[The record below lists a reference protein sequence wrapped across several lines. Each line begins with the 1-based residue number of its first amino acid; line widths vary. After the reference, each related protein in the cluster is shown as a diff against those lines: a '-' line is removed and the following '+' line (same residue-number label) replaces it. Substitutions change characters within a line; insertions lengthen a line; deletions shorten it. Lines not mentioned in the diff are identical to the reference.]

1 MVRHWVVLCFLV
13 CCAQS
18 LCAQGSFEEYKRI
31 NSSKFETYKKEQ
43 KNKFEE
49 YRKQLNA
56 EYAEYMRQA
65 WPEYK
70 VKPAKPVPPRKEPPK
85 PVVKTPEEEPV
96 PVVDSIPF
104 VEPAIEPAEEPVLEP
119 AEEPVV
125 EPTEEPVI
133 DSIPFVEPVME
144 PVAEPEMEPAE
155 PEEEVMDEPEEIV
168 LPFDEVVPLAEPA
181 QPIVPAIPLPEVTPV
196 VTSVPGHTFSYYGT
210 SCKIAGM
217 NSTHRFVLTGVK
229 EEHVADAWVTLAADK
244 YLSVL
249 AQCAEYREKLNLCDW
264 GYVRFL
270 QEMTE
275 SFFPASQ
282 RNEAVLLQ
290 VYLLVQSGY
299 KVRMARTGDRLVL
312 LLPIEH
318 EVYNYSY
325 LTVDGIPYYVI
336 DKLEAGQSFY
346 LYDRAFAK
354 ETSVS
359 LYMTSPPSLP
369 AAEACM
375 VERTLTSTRNIST
388 TVEVDRNL
396 IDFYNDYPVNS
407 QWGYYSSASLS
418 EEAKASLYPILE
430 LYTLE
435 ESKAE
440 AANLL
445 LNFVQTAFDYKTDD
459 EQFGY
464 ERPLFGEETLYYPY
478 CDCEDRSILYS
489 ILVRDLLGLDV
500 VLLNYPGHLATA
512 VKFKEDIIG
521 DYILLNDGK
530 YIVCDPTYIGAGIGE
545 AMPDCRDEKAVIVR
559 I

>member
-1 MVRHWVVLCFLV
+1 MIKHWVVFCILICYT
-13 CCAQS
+13 QS
-18 LCAQGSFEEYKRI
+18 LCAQGSFEEYKRR
-31 NSSKFETYKKEQ
+31 NSSKFRTYKKEQ
-43 KNKFEE
+43 KDKFEE

-85 PVVKTPEEEPV
+85 PVVKTPEEPATLPVILPV
-96 PVVDSIPF
+96 PQ
-104 VEPAIEPAEEPVLEP
+104 
-119 AEEPVV
+119 EEPVV
-125 EPTEEPVI
+125 EPAIVPAEEPTEEPAVPI
-133 DSIPFVEPVME
+133 VEPETE
-144 PVAEPEMEPAE
+144 PVAEPEEEDTEE
-155 PEEEVMDEPEEIV
+155 PEEVV

-181 QPIVPAIPLPEVTPV
+181 QPVVPAIPLPEVTPV

-217 NSTHRFVLTGVK
+217 NSTHRFVLAGVK

-270 QEMTE
+270 QEMTT
-275 SFFPASQ
+275 SFFTASHS
-282 RNEAVLLQ
+282 NEAVLMQ
-290 VYLLVQSGY
+290 IYLLVQSGY
-299 KVRMARTGDRLVL
+299 RVRMARSDNSLVL

-318 EVYNYSY
+318 DVYDYSY

-336 DKLEAGQSFY
+336 DDGARSGRSFY
-346 LYDRAFAK
+346 VYDRAFPQEMAL
-354 ETSVS
+354 S
-359 LYMTSPPSLP
+359 LYMPSPPSLQ
-369 AAEACM
+369 AVGTKT
-375 VERTLTSTRNIST
+375 VERTLTSKKQVSV
-388 TVEVDRNL
+388 TVETDRNL
-396 IDFYNDYPVNS
+396 IDFYNDYPVSS
-407 QWGYYSSASLS
+407 QWGFYSSASLS
-418 EEAKASLYPILE
+418 QEIKSELYP
-430 LYTLE
+430 TLRHYIDGM
-435 ESKAE
+435 SSAE

-445 LNFVQTAFDYKTDD
+445 LNFVQTAFEYKTDD

-464 ERPLFGEETLYYPY
+464 ERPLFGDETFFYPY

>member
-1 MVRHWVVLCFLV
+1 MKKPLVVLCALV
-13 CCAQS
+13 CSTLSLSAQIDKS
-18 LCAQGSFEEYKRI
+18 SFKKEMEARKNEYKTLRT
-31 NSSKFETYKKEQ
+31 EQRKEY
-43 KNKFEE
+43 EE

-85 PVVKTPEEEPV
+85 PVVKTPEEPATLPVILPV
-96 PVVDSIPF
+96 PQ
-104 VEPAIEPAEEPVLEP
+104 
-119 AEEPVV
+119 EEPVV
-125 EPTEEPVI
+125 EPAIVPAEEPTEEPA
-133 DSIPFVEPVME
+133 EPIG
-144 PVAEPEMEPAE
+144 EPEMEPIAE
-155 PEEEVMDEPEEIV
+155 PEEEDTDEPEEVV

-181 QPIVPAIPLPEVTPV
+181 QPVVPAIPLPEVTPV

-217 NSTHRFVLTGVK
+217 NSTHRFVLAGVK

-275 SFFPASQ
+275 SSFPASQ

-346 LYDRAFAK
+346 LYDRTFAK

-445 LNFVQTAFDYKTDD
+445 LNFVQTAFEYKTDD

-464 ERPLFGEETLYYPY
+464 ERPLFGDETFFYPY

-512 VKFKEDIIG
+512 VKFKEDVIG

-545 AMPDCRDEKAVIVR
+545 AMPDCRNEKAVIVR

>member
-1 MVRHWVVLCFLV
+1 MKRSLAVLCTLL
-13 CCAQS
+13 CCTLLSAQIDKAAYEKEMEARRREYKT
-18 LCAQGSFEEYKRI
+18 LRNEQREEY
-31 NSSKFETYKKEQ
+31 EA
-43 KNKFEE
+43 
-49 YRKQLNA
+49 YRRQLNA
-56 EYAEYMRQA
+56 EYAKHMRQA
-65 WPEYK
+65 WTEYK
-70 VKPAKPVPPRKEPPK
+70 PCPPKPVPLRPEPPK
-85 PVVKTPEEEPV
+85 PVVKEPEVDTNPIVKPIPMVVPKVEPKEDPEV
-96 PVVDSIPF
+96 EPIVEPEDSIA
-104 VEPAIEPAEEPVLEP
+104 EEPAEIPVTEPE
-119 AEEPVV
+119 V
-125 EPTEEPVI
+125 EPTEPMEEPEPEVEPVI
-133 DSIPFVEPVME
+133 
-144 PVAEPEMEPAE
+144 
-155 PEEEVMDEPEEIV
+155 
-168 LPFDEVVPLAEPA
+168 LPFDEVVPPTEPA
-181 QPIVPAIPLPEVTPV
+181 PPVEPVVPLPEVEPV
-196 VTSVPGHTFSYYGT
+196 VPSAPGHEFDYYGT
-210 SCKIAGM
+210 ACKVPLEA
-217 NSTHRFVLTGVK
+217 SHRYALSGVG
-229 EEHVADAWVTLAADK
+229 ESAVADVWQVLSDEK
-244 YLSVL
+244 YLPVL
-249 AQCAEYREKLNLCDW
+249 AQCADYRTKLNLCDW

-275 SFFPASQ
+275 SFFPSSQ
-282 RNEAVLLQ
+282 HNEAVLMQ
-290 VYLLVQSGY
+290 AYLLVQSGY

-336 DKLEAGQSFY
+336 DRQKAGQSFY

-418 EEAKASLYPILE
+418 EKAKASLYPILE

-500 VLLNYPGHLATA
+500 VLLHYPGHLATA
-512 VKFKEDIIG
+512 VKFNEEVYG
-521 DYILLNDGK
+521 DCIVLDGEK
-530 YIVCDPTYIGAGIGE
+530 YVVCDPTYIGANIGE
-545 AMPDCRDEKAVIVR
+545 AMPNYKNISATVQR
-559 I
+559 IGR

>member
-1 MVRHWVVLCFLV
+1 MKKPLVVLCALV
-13 CCAQS
+13 CSTLSLSAQIDKS
-18 LCAQGSFEEYKRI
+18 SFKKEMEARKNEYKTLRT
-31 NSSKFETYKKEQ
+31 EQRKEY
-43 KNKFEE
+43 EE

-85 PVVKTPEEEPV
+85 PVVKTPEEPATLPVILPV
-96 PVVDSIPF
+96 PQ
-104 VEPAIEPAEEPVLEP
+104 
-119 AEEPVV
+119 EEPVV
-125 EPTEEPVI
+125 EPAIVPAEEPTEEPAEPI
-133 DSIPFVEPVME
+133 VEPETE
-144 PVAEPEMEPAE
+144 PVAEPE
-155 PEEEVMDEPEEIV
+155 EEDTDEPEEVV

-181 QPIVPAIPLPEVTPV
+181 QPVVPAIPLPEVTPV
-196 VTSVPGHTFSYYGT
+196 ATSVPGHTFSYYGT

-217 NSTHRFVLTGVK
+217 NSTHRFVLAGVK
-229 EEHVADAWVTLAADK
+229 EEHVADAWVTLAAEK

-270 QEMTE
+270 QEMTT
-275 SFFPASQ
+275 SFFTASHS
-282 RNEAVLLQ
+282 NEAVLMQ
-290 VYLLVQSGY
+290 IYLLVQSGY
-299 KVRMARTGDRLVL
+299 RVRMARCDNSLVL

-318 EVYNYSY
+318 DVYDYSY

-336 DKLEAGQSFY
+336 DDGARSGRSFY
-346 LYDRAFAK
+346 VYDRAFPQEMAL
-354 ETSVS
+354 S
-359 LYMTSPPSLP
+359 LYMPSPPSLQ
-369 AAEACM
+369 AVGTKT
-375 VERTLTSTRNIST
+375 VERTLTSKKQVSV
-388 TVEVDRNL
+388 TVETDRNL
-396 IDFYNDYPVNS
+396 IDFYNDYPVSS
-407 QWGYYSSASLS
+407 QWGFYSSASLS
-418 EEAKASLYPILE
+418 QEIKSELYP
-430 LYTLE
+430 TLRHYIDGMG
-435 ESKAE
+435 SAE

-445 LNFVQTAFDYKTDD
+445 LNFVQTAFEYKTDD

-464 ERPLFGEETLYYPY
+464 ERPLFGDETFFYPY

-489 ILVRDLLGLDV
+489 ILVRDLLDLDV

-512 VKFKEDIIG
+512 VKFKEDVIG

-530 YIVCDPTYIGAGIGE
+530 YIVCDPTYIGASIGE

>member
-1 MVRHWVVLCFLV
+1 MRSKLLFIMALLTLGIH
-13 CCAQS
+13 AQS
-18 LCAQGSFEEYKRI
+18 F
-31 NSSKFETYKKEQ
+31 KEQ
-43 KNKFEE
+43 KNMLSAQFKEYKAAQKDKFEE

-65 WPEYK
+65 WTEYK
-70 VKPAKPVPPRKEPPK
+70 PCPPKPVPPRKEPPK
-85 PVVKTPEEEPV
+85 PVVKTPEEPATLPVILPV
-96 PVVDSIPF
+96 PQ
-104 VEPAIEPAEEPVLEP
+104 
-119 AEEPVV
+119 EEPVV
-125 EPTEEPVI
+125 EPAIVPAEEPTEEPAEPI
-133 DSIPFVEPVME
+133 VEPETE
-144 PVAEPEMEPAE
+144 PVAEPE
-155 PEEEVMDEPEEIV
+155 EEDTDEPEEVV

-181 QPIVPAIPLPEVTPV
+181 QPVVPGIPLPEVTPV

-217 NSTHRFVLTGVK
+217 NSTHRFVLAGVK

-270 QEMTE
+270 QEMTT
-275 SFFPASQ
+275 SFFTASHS
-282 RNEAVLLQ
+282 NEAVLMQ
-290 VYLLVQSGY
+290 IYLLVQSGY
-299 KVRMARTGDRLVL
+299 RVRMARSDNGLVL

-318 EVYNYSY
+318 DVYDYSY
-325 LTVDGIPYYVI
+325 LTVDGIPYYII
-336 DKLEAGQSFY
+336 DDGARSGRSFY
-346 LYDRAFAK
+346 VYDRAFPQEMAL
-354 ETSVS
+354 S
-359 LYMTSPPSLP
+359 LYMPSPPSLQ
-369 AAEACM
+369 AVGTKT
-375 VERTLTSTRNIST
+375 VERTLTSKKQVSV
-388 TVEVDRNL
+388 TVETDRNL
-396 IDFYNDYPVNS
+396 IDFYNDYPVSS
-407 QWGYYSSASLS
+407 QWGFYSSASLS
-418 EEAKASLYPILE
+418 QEIKSELYP
-430 LYTLE
+430 TLRHYIDGMG
-435 ESKAE
+435 SAE

-445 LNFVQTAFDYKTDD
+445 LNFVQTAFEYKTDD

-464 ERPLFGEETLYYPY
+464 ERPLFGDETFFYPY

-512 VKFKEDIIG
+512 VKFKEDVIG

>member
-1 MVRHWVVLCFLV
+1 MKKPLVVLCALV
-13 CCAQS
+13 CSTLSLSAQIDKS
-18 LCAQGSFEEYKRI
+18 SFKKEMEARKNEYKTLRT
-31 NSSKFETYKKEQ
+31 EQRKEY
-43 KNKFEE
+43 EE

-85 PVVKTPEEEPV
+85 PVVKTPEEPATLPVILPV
-96 PVVDSIPF
+96 PQ
-104 VEPAIEPAEEPVLEP
+104 
-119 AEEPVV
+119 EEPVV
-125 EPTEEPVI
+125 EPAIVPAEEPTEEPAVPI
-133 DSIPFVEPVME
+133 VEPETE
-144 PVAEPEMEPAE
+144 PVAEPE
-155 PEEEVMDEPEEIV
+155 EEDTDEPEEVV

-181 QPIVPAIPLPEVTPV
+181 QPVVPAIPLPEVTPV

-217 NSTHRFVLTGVK
+217 NSTHRFVLAGVK

-445 LNFVQTAFDYKTDD
+445 LNFVQTAFEYKTDD

-464 ERPLFGEETLYYPY
+464 ERPLFGDETFFYPY

-512 VKFKEDIIG
+512 VKFKEDVIG

>member
-1 MVRHWVVLCFLV
+1 MKKPLVVLCALV
-13 CCAQS
+13 CSTLSLSAQIDKS
-18 LCAQGSFEEYKRI
+18 SFKKEMEARKNEYKTLRT
-31 NSSKFETYKKEQ
+31 EQRKEY
-43 KNKFEE
+43 EE

-85 PVVKTPEEEPV
+85 PVVKTPEEPATPPVILPV
-96 PVVDSIPF
+96 PQ
-104 VEPAIEPAEEPVLEP
+104 
-119 AEEPVV
+119 EEPVV
-125 EPTEEPVI
+125 EPAIVPAEEPTEEPAE
-133 DSIPFVEPVME
+133 PTVEPETE
-144 PVAEPEMEPAE
+144 PVAEPE
-155 PEEEVMDEPEEIV
+155 EEDTDEPEEVV

-181 QPIVPAIPLPEVTPV
+181 QPVVPAIPLPEVTPV

-217 NSTHRFVLTGVK
+217 NSTHRFVLAGVK

-445 LNFVQTAFDYKTDD
+445 LNFVQTAFEYKTDD

-464 ERPLFGEETLYYPY
+464 ERPLFGDETFFYPY

-512 VKFKEDIIG
+512 VKFEEDVSG

>member
-1 MVRHWVVLCFLV
+1 MIKHWVVFCILICSTQF
-13 CCAQS
+13 
-18 LCAQGSFEEYKRI
+18 LCAQGSFEEYKRR
-31 NSSKFETYKKEQ
+31 NSLKFRTYKKEQ
-43 KNKFEE
+43 KDKFEE

-85 PVVKTPEEEPV
+85 PVVKTPEEPATLPV
-96 PVVDSIPF
+96 ILSVPQEGPV
-104 VEPAIEPAEEPVLEP
+104 VEPAIVPAE
-119 AEEPVV
+119 
-125 EPTEEPVI
+125 EPTEEPAE
-133 DSIPFVEPVME
+133 PTVEPETE
-144 PVAEPEMEPAE
+144 PVAEPE
-155 PEEEVMDEPEEIV
+155 EEDTDEPEEVV

-181 QPIVPAIPLPEVTPV
+181 QPVVPAIPLPEVTPV

-500 VLLNYPGHLATA
+500 VLLHYPGHLATA
-512 VKFKEDIIG
+512 VKFNEEVYG
-521 DYILLNDGK
+521 DCIVLDGEK
-530 YIVCDPTYIGAGIGE
+530 YVVCDPTYIGANIGE
-545 AMPDCRDEKAVIVR
+545 AMPNYKNISATVQR
-559 I
+559 IGR

>member
-1 MVRHWVVLCFLV
+1 MKKPLVVLCALV
-13 CCAQS
+13 CSTLSLSAQIDKS
-18 LCAQGSFEEYKRI
+18 SFKKEMEARKNEYKTLRT
-31 NSSKFETYKKEQ
+31 EQRKEY
-43 KNKFEE
+43 EE

-85 PVVKTPEEEPV
+85 PVVKTPEEPATPPVILPV
-96 PVVDSIPF
+96 PQ
-104 VEPAIEPAEEPVLEP
+104 
-119 AEEPVV
+119 EEPVV
-125 EPTEEPVI
+125 EPAIVPAEEPTEEPAEPI
-133 DSIPFVEPVME
+133 VEPETE
-144 PVAEPEMEPAE
+144 PVAEPE
-155 PEEEVMDEPEEIV
+155 EEDTDEPEEVV

-181 QPIVPAIPLPEVTPV
+181 QPVVPGIPLPEVEPV

-217 NSTHRFVLTGVK
+217 NSTHRFVLAGVK

-244 YLSVL
+244 YLPVL

-270 QEMTE
+270 QEMTT
-275 SFFPASQ
+275 SFFTASYS
-282 RNEAVLLQ
+282 NEAVLMQ
-290 VYLLVQSGY
+290 IYLLVQSGY
-299 KVRMARTGDRLVL
+299 RVRMARSDNSLVL

-318 EVYNYSY
+318 DVYDYSY
-325 LTVDGIPYYVI
+325 LTVDGIPYYII
-336 DKLEAGQSFY
+336 DDGARSGRSFY
-346 LYDRAFAK
+346 VYDRAFPQEMAL
-354 ETSVS
+354 S
-359 LYMTSPPSLP
+359 LYMPSPPSLQ
-369 AAEACM
+369 AVGTKTE
-375 VERTLTSTRNIST
+375 ERTLTSKKQVSV
-388 TVEVDRNL
+388 TVETDRNL
-396 IDFYNDYPVNS
+396 IDFYNDYPVSS
-407 QWGYYSSASLS
+407 QWGFYSSASLS
-418 EEAKASLYPILE
+418 QEIKSELYP
-430 LYTLE
+430 TLRHYIDGM
-435 ESKAE
+435 SSAE

-445 LNFVQTAFDYKTDD
+445 LNFVQTAFEYKTDD

-464 ERPLFGEETLYYPY
+464 ERPLFGDETFFYPY

-512 VKFKEDIIG
+512 VKFEEDVIG

>member
-1 MVRHWVVLCFLV
+1 MKKPLVVLCALV
-13 CCAQS
+13 CSTLSLSAQIDKS
-18 LCAQGSFEEYKRI
+18 SFKKEMEARKNEYKTLRT
-31 NSSKFETYKKEQ
+31 EQRKEY
-43 KNKFEE
+43 EE

-85 PVVKTPEEEPV
+85 PVVKTPEEPATLPVILPV
-96 PVVDSIPF
+96 PQ
-104 VEPAIEPAEEPVLEP
+104 
-119 AEEPVV
+119 EEPVV
-125 EPTEEPVI
+125 EPANVPAEEPTEEPA
-133 DSIPFVEPVME
+133 EPIG
-144 PVAEPEMEPAE
+144 EPEMEPIAE
-155 PEEEVMDEPEEIV
+155 PEEEDTDEPEEVV

-181 QPIVPAIPLPEVTPV
+181 QPVVPAIPLPEVTPV

-217 NSTHRFVLTGVK
+217 NSTHRFVLAGVK

-445 LNFVQTAFDYKTDD
+445 LNFVQTAFEYKTDD

-464 ERPLFGEETLYYPY
+464 ERPLFGDETFFYPY

-512 VKFKEDIIG
+512 VKFKEDVIG

-545 AMPDCRDEKAVIVR
+545 AMPDCRNEKAVIVR

>member
-1 MVRHWVVLCFLV
+1 MIKHWVVFCILICSTQF
-13 CCAQS
+13 
-18 LCAQGSFEEYKRI
+18 LCAQGSFEEYKRR
-31 NSSKFETYKKEQ
+31 NSLKFRTYKKEQ
-43 KNKFEE
+43 KDKFEE

-85 PVVKTPEEEPV
+85 PVVKTPEEPATPPVILPV
-96 PVVDSIPF
+96 PQ
-104 VEPAIEPAEEPVLEP
+104 
-119 AEEPVV
+119 EEPVV
-125 EPTEEPVI
+125 EPAIVPAEEPTEEPAEPI
-133 DSIPFVEPVME
+133 VEPETE
-144 PVAEPEMEPAE
+144 PVAEPE
-155 PEEEVMDEPEEIV
+155 EEDTDEPEEVV

-181 QPIVPAIPLPEVTPV
+181 QPVVPAIPLPEVTPV

-217 NSTHRFVLTGVK
+217 NSTHRFVLAGVK

-270 QEMTE
+270 QEMTT
-275 SFFPASQ
+275 SFFTASHS
-282 RNEAVLLQ
+282 NEAVLMQ
-290 VYLLVQSGY
+290 IYLLVQSGY
-299 KVRMARTGDRLVL
+299 RVRMARSDNSLVL

-318 EVYNYSY
+318 DVYDYSY
-325 LTVDGIPYYVI
+325 LTVDGIPYYII
-336 DKLEAGQSFY
+336 DDGARSGRSFY
-346 LYDRAFAK
+346 VYDRAFPQEMAL
-354 ETSVS
+354 S
-359 LYMTSPPSLP
+359 LYMPSPPSLQ
-369 AAEACM
+369 AVGTKTE
-375 VERTLTSTRNIST
+375 ERTLTSKKQVSV
-388 TVEVDRNL
+388 TVETDRNL
-396 IDFYNDYPVNS
+396 IDFYNDYPVSS
-407 QWGYYSSASLS
+407 QWGFYSSASLS
-418 EEAKASLYPILE
+418 QEIKSELYP
-430 LYTLE
+430 TLRHYIDGM
-435 ESKAE
+435 SSAE

-445 LNFVQTAFDYKTDD
+445 LNFVQTAFEYKTDD

-464 ERPLFGEETLYYPY
+464 ERPLFGDETFFYPY

-512 VKFKEDIIG
+512 VKFKEDVIG

>member
-1 MVRHWVVLCFLV
+1 MKKPLVVLCALV
-13 CCAQS
+13 CSTLSLSAQIDKS
-18 LCAQGSFEEYKRI
+18 SFKKEMEARKNEYKTLRT
-31 NSSKFETYKKEQ
+31 EQRKEY
-43 KNKFEE
+43 EE

-85 PVVKTPEEEPV
+85 PVVKTPEEPATLPVILPV
-96 PVVDSIPF
+96 PQ
-104 VEPAIEPAEEPVLEP
+104 
-119 AEEPVV
+119 EEPVV
-125 EPTEEPVI
+125 EPAIVPAEEPTEEPAVPI
-133 DSIPFVEPVME
+133 VEPETE
-144 PVAEPEMEPAE
+144 PVAEPE
-155 PEEEVMDEPEEIV
+155 EEDPDEPEEVV

-181 QPIVPAIPLPEVTPV
+181 QPVVPAIPLPEVTPV

-217 NSTHRFVLTGVK
+217 NSTHRFVLAGVK

-445 LNFVQTAFDYKTDD
+445 LNFVQTAFEYKTDD

-464 ERPLFGEETLYYPY
+464 ERPLFGDETFFYPY

-512 VKFKEDIIG
+512 VKFKEDVIG

>member
-1 MVRHWVVLCFLV
+1 MIKHWVVFCILICSTQF
-13 CCAQS
+13 
-18 LCAQGSFEEYKRI
+18 LCAQGSFEEYKRR
-31 NSSKFETYKKEQ
+31 NSLKFRTYKKEQ
-43 KNKFEE
+43 KDKFEE

-85 PVVKTPEEEPV
+85 PVVKTPEEPATPPVILPV
-96 PVVDSIPF
+96 PQ
-104 VEPAIEPAEEPVLEP
+104 
-119 AEEPVV
+119 EEPVV
-125 EPTEEPVI
+125 EPAIVPAEEPTEEPAVPI
-133 DSIPFVEPVME
+133 VEPETE
-144 PVAEPEMEPAE
+144 PVAEPE
-155 PEEEVMDEPEEIV
+155 EEDTDEPEEVV

-181 QPIVPAIPLPEVTPV
+181 QPVVPAIPLPEVTPV

-217 NSTHRFVLTGVK
+217 NSTHRFVLAGVK

-512 VKFKEDIIG
+512 VKFKEDVIG

-545 AMPDCRDEKAVIVR
+545 AMPDCRNEKAVIVR

>member
-1 MVRHWVVLCFLV
+1 MKKPLVVLCVLV
-13 CCAQS
+13 CSTLSLSAQIDKS
-18 LCAQGSFEEYKRI
+18 SFKKEMEARKNEYKTLRT
-31 NSSKFETYKKEQ
+31 EQRKEY
-43 KNKFEE
+43 EE

-65 WPEYK
+65 WTEYK
-70 VKPAKPVPPRKEPPK
+70 PSPPKPVPPRKEPPK
-85 PVVKTPEEEPV
+85 PVVMTPEEPATSPVIQPV
-96 PVVDSIPF
+96 PQ
-104 VEPAIEPAEEPVLEP
+104 
-119 AEEPVV
+119 EEPVV
-125 EPTEEPVI
+125 EPTIEPAEEPTEE
-133 DSIPFVEPVME
+133 PAELTVEPETE
-144 PVAEPEMEPAE
+144 PVAEPE
-155 PEEEVMDEPEEIV
+155 EEDTDEPEEVV

-181 QPIVPAIPLPEVTPV
+181 QPVVPAIPLPEVTPV

-217 NSTHRFVLTGVK
+217 NSTHRFVLAGMK

-270 QEMTE
+270 QEMTT
-275 SFFPASQ
+275 SFFTASQ

-445 LNFVQTAFDYKTDD
+445 LNFVQTAFEYKTDD

-464 ERPLFGEETLYYPY
+464 ERPLFGDETFFYPY

-512 VKFKEDIIG
+512 VKFKEDVIG

>member
-1 MVRHWVVLCFLV
+1 MKKPLVVLCALV
-13 CCAQS
+13 CSTLSLSAQIDKS
-18 LCAQGSFEEYKRI
+18 SFKKEMEARKNEYKTLRT
-31 NSSKFETYKKEQ
+31 EQRKEY
-43 KNKFEE
+43 EE

-85 PVVKTPEEEPV
+85 PVVKTPEEPATLPVILPFPQEEPV
-96 PVVDSIPF
+96 
-104 VEPAIEPAEEPVLEP
+104 VEPAIEPAEEP
-119 AEEPVV
+119 
-125 EPTEEPVI
+125 TEEPAVPI
-133 DSIPFVEPVME
+133 VEPETE
-144 PVAEPEMEPAE
+144 PVAEPE
-155 PEEEVMDEPEEIV
+155 EEDTDEPEEMV
-168 LPFDEVVPLAEPA
+168 LPFDEVVPLAEPT
-181 QPIVPAIPLPEVTPV
+181 QPVVPAIPLPEVTPV

-217 NSTHRFVLTGVK
+217 NSTHRFVLAGVK

-445 LNFVQTAFDYKTDD
+445 LNFVQTAFEYKTDD

-464 ERPLFGEETLYYPY
+464 ERPLFGDETFFYPY

-512 VKFKEDIIG
+512 VKFEEDVSG

-530 YIVCDPTYIGAGIGE
+530 YIVCDPTYIGASIGE

>member
-1 MVRHWVVLCFLV
+1 MIKHWVVFCILICSTQF
-13 CCAQS
+13 
-18 LCAQGSFEEYKRI
+18 LCAQGSFEEYKRR
-31 NSSKFETYKKEQ
+31 NSLKFRTYKKEQ
-43 KNKFEE
+43 KDKFEE

-85 PVVKTPEEEPV
+85 PVVKTPEEPATPPVILPV
-96 PVVDSIPF
+96 PQ
-104 VEPAIEPAEEPVLEP
+104 
-119 AEEPVV
+119 EEPVV
-125 EPTEEPVI
+125 EPAIVPAEEPTEEPAE
-133 DSIPFVEPVME
+133 PTVEPETE
-144 PVAEPEMEPAE
+144 PVAEPE
-155 PEEEVMDEPEEIV
+155 EEDTDEPEEVV

-181 QPIVPAIPLPEVTPV
+181 QPVVPAIPLPEVTPV

-217 NSTHRFVLTGVK
+217 NSTHRFVLAGVK

-445 LNFVQTAFDYKTDD
+445 LNFVQTAFEYKTDD

-464 ERPLFGEETLYYPY
+464 ERPLFGDETFFYPY

-512 VKFKEDIIG
+512 VKFKEDVIG

-545 AMPDCRDEKAVIVR
+545 AMPDCRNEKAVIVR
-559 I
+559 L

>member
-1 MVRHWVVLCFLV
+1 MKKPLVVLCALV
-13 CCAQS
+13 CSTLSLSAQIDKS
-18 LCAQGSFEEYKRI
+18 SFKKEMEARKNEYKTLRT
-31 NSSKFETYKKEQ
+31 EQRKEY
-43 KNKFEE
+43 EE

-85 PVVKTPEEEPV
+85 PVVKTPEEPATPPVILPV
-96 PVVDSIPF
+96 PQ
-104 VEPAIEPAEEPVLEP
+104 
-119 AEEPVV
+119 EEPVV
-125 EPTEEPVI
+125 EPAIVPAEEPTEEPAE
-133 DSIPFVEPVME
+133 PTVEPETE
-144 PVAEPEMEPAE
+144 PVAEPE
-155 PEEEVMDEPEEIV
+155 EEDTDEPEEVV

-181 QPIVPAIPLPEVTPV
+181 QPVVPAIPLPEVTPV

-217 NSTHRFVLTGVK
+217 NSTHRFVLAGVK

-445 LNFVQTAFDYKTDD
+445 LNFVQTAFEYKTDD

-464 ERPLFGEETLYYPY
+464 ERPLFGDETFFYPY

-512 VKFKEDIIG
+512 VKFKEDVIG

>member
-1 MVRHWVVLCFLV
+1 MKKPLVVLCALV
-13 CCAQS
+13 CSTLSLSAQIDKS
-18 LCAQGSFEEYKRI
+18 SFKKEMEARKNEYKTLRT
-31 NSSKFETYKKEQ
+31 EQRKEY
-43 KNKFEE
+43 EE

-85 PVVKTPEEEPV
+85 PVVKTPEEPATPPVILPV
-96 PVVDSIPF
+96 PQ
-104 VEPAIEPAEEPVLEP
+104 
-119 AEEPVV
+119 EEPVV
-125 EPTEEPVI
+125 EPTIEPAEEPTEEPAVPI
-133 DSIPFVEPVME
+133 VEPETE
-144 PVAEPEMEPAE
+144 PVAEPE
-155 PEEEVMDEPEEIV
+155 EEDTDEPEEVV

-181 QPIVPAIPLPEVTPV
+181 QPVVPAIPLPEVTPV

-217 NSTHRFVLTGVK
+217 NSTHRFVLAGVK

-270 QEMTE
+270 QEMTT
-275 SFFPASQ
+275 SFFTASHS
-282 RNEAVLLQ
+282 NEAVLMQ
-290 VYLLVQSGY
+290 IYLLVQSGY

-445 LNFVQTAFDYKTDD
+445 LNFVQTAFEYKTDD

-464 ERPLFGEETLYYPY
+464 ERPLFGDETFFYPY

-512 VKFKEDIIG
+512 VKFKEDVIG

>member
-1 MVRHWVVLCFLV
+1 MKKPLVVLCALV
-13 CCAQS
+13 CSTLSLSAQIDKS
-18 LCAQGSFEEYKRI
+18 SFKKEMEARKNEYKTLRT
-31 NSSKFETYKKEQ
+31 EQRKEY
-43 KNKFEE
+43 EE

-85 PVVKTPEEEPV
+85 PVVKTPEEPATLPVILPV
-96 PVVDSIPF
+96 PQ
-104 VEPAIEPAEEPVLEP
+104 
-119 AEEPVV
+119 EEPVV
-125 EPTEEPVI
+125 EPAIVPAEEPTEEPAVPI
-133 DSIPFVEPVME
+133 VEPETE
-144 PVAEPEMEPAE
+144 PVAEPE
-155 PEEEVMDEPEEIV
+155 EEDTDEPEEVV

-181 QPIVPAIPLPEVTPV
+181 QPVVPAIPLPEVTPV

-217 NSTHRFVLTGVK
+217 NSTHRFVLAGVK

-445 LNFVQTAFDYKTDD
+445 LNFVQTAFEYKTDD

-464 ERPLFGEETLYYPY
+464 ERPLFGDETFFYPY

-512 VKFKEDIIG
+512 VKFKEDVIG

-530 YIVCDPTYIGAGIGE
+530 YIVCDPTYIGASIGE

>member
-1 MVRHWVVLCFLV
+1 MIKHWVVFCILIFST
-13 CCAQS
+13 QF
-18 LCAQGSFEEYKRI
+18 LCAQGSFEEYKRR
-31 NSSKFETYKKEQ
+31 NSSKFRTYKKEQ
-43 KNKFEE
+43 KDKFEE

-85 PVVKTPEEEPV
+85 PVVKTPEEPATPPVILPV
-96 PVVDSIPF
+96 PQ
-104 VEPAIEPAEEPVLEP
+104 
-119 AEEPVV
+119 EEPVV
-125 EPTEEPVI
+125 EPTIEPAEEPTEE
-133 DSIPFVEPVME
+133 PAEPTVEPETE
-144 PVAEPEMEPAE
+144 PVAEPEEE
-155 PEEEVMDEPEEIV
+155 DTDESEEVV

-181 QPIVPAIPLPEVTPV
+181 QPVVPAIPLPEVTPV

-217 NSTHRFVLTGVK
+217 NSTHRFVLAGVK

-445 LNFVQTAFDYKTDD
+445 LNFVQTAFEYKTDD

-464 ERPLFGEETLYYPY
+464 ERPLFGDETFFYPY

-512 VKFKEDIIG
+512 VKFEEDVSG

-530 YIVCDPTYIGAGIGE
+530 YIVCDPTYIGASIGE

>member
-1 MVRHWVVLCFLV
+1 MIKHWVVFCILICSTQF
-13 CCAQS
+13 
-18 LCAQGSFEEYKRI
+18 LCAQGSFEEYKRR
-31 NSSKFETYKKEQ
+31 NSLKFRTYKKEQ
-43 KNKFEE
+43 KDKFEE

-85 PVVKTPEEEPV
+85 PVVKTPEEPATLPV
-96 PVVDSIPF
+96 ILSVPQEGPV
-104 VEPAIEPAEEPVLEP
+104 VEPAIVPAE
-119 AEEPVV
+119 
-125 EPTEEPVI
+125 EPTEEPAE
-133 DSIPFVEPVME
+133 PTVEPETE
-144 PVAEPEMEPAE
+144 PVAEPE
-155 PEEEVMDEPEEIV
+155 EEDTDEPEEVV

-181 QPIVPAIPLPEVTPV
+181 QPVVPAIPLPEVTPV

-464 ERPLFGEETLYYPY
+464 ERPLFGDETFFYPY

-512 VKFKEDIIG
+512 VKFKEDVIG

>member
-1 MVRHWVVLCFLV
+1 MKKPLVVLCALV
-13 CCAQS
+13 CSTLSLSAQIDKS
-18 LCAQGSFEEYKRI
+18 SFKKEMEARKNEYKTLRT
-31 NSSKFETYKKEQ
+31 EQRKEY
-43 KNKFEE
+43 EE

-85 PVVKTPEEEPV
+85 PVVKTPEEPATLPVILPV
-96 PVVDSIPF
+96 PQ
-104 VEPAIEPAEEPVLEP
+104 
-119 AEEPVV
+119 EEPVV
-125 EPTEEPVI
+125 EPAIVPAEEPTEEPAE
-133 DSIPFVEPVME
+133 PTVEPETE
-144 PVAEPEMEPAE
+144 PVAEPE
-155 PEEEVMDEPEEIV
+155 EEDTDEPEEVV
-168 LPFDEVVPLAEPA
+168 LPFDEVVPLAEQA
-181 QPIVPAIPLPEVTPV
+181 QPVVPAIPLPEVKPV

-217 NSTHRFVLTGVK
+217 NSTHRFVLAGVK

-270 QEMTE
+270 QEMTT
-275 SFFPASQ
+275 SFFTASHS
-282 RNEAVLLQ
+282 NEAVLMQ
-290 VYLLVQSGY
+290 IYLLVQSGY
-299 KVRMARTGDRLVL
+299 RVRMARSDNSLVL

-318 EVYNYSY
+318 DVYDYSY
-325 LTVDGIPYYVI
+325 LTVDGIPYYII
-336 DKLEAGQSFY
+336 DDGARSGRSFY
-346 LYDRAFAK
+346 VYDRAFPQEMAL
-354 ETSVS
+354 S
-359 LYMTSPPSLP
+359 LYMPSPPSLQ
-369 AAEACM
+369 AVGTKT
-375 VERTLTSTRNIST
+375 VERTLTSKKQVSV
-388 TVEVDRNL
+388 TVETDRNL
-396 IDFYNDYPVNS
+396 IDFYNDYPVSS
-407 QWGYYSSASLS
+407 QWGFYSSASLS
-418 EEAKASLYPILE
+418 QEIKSELYP
-430 LYTLE
+430 TLRHYIDGMG
-435 ESKAE
+435 SAE

-445 LNFVQTAFDYKTDD
+445 LNFVQTAFEYKTDD

-464 ERPLFGEETLYYPY
+464 ERPLFGDETFFYPY

-512 VKFKEDIIG
+512 VKFKEDVIG

-530 YIVCDPTYIGAGIGE
+530 YIVCDPTYIGASIGE

-559 I
+559 T

>member
-1 MVRHWVVLCFLV
+1 MIKHRVVFCILICYT
-13 CCAQS
+13 QS
-18 LCAQGSFEEYKRI
+18 LCAQGSFEEYKRR

-43 KNKFEE
+43 KDKFEE

-85 PVVKTPEEEPV
+85 PVVKTPEEPATPPVILPVPQEEPV
-96 PVVDSIPF
+96 
-104 VEPAIEPAEEPVLEP
+104 VEPAIEPVEEPVE
-119 AEEPVV
+119 
-125 EPTEEPVI
+125 EPTEEPAE
-133 DSIPFVEPVME
+133 PTVEPETE
-144 PVAEPEMEPAE
+144 PVAEPE
-155 PEEEVMDEPEEIV
+155 EEDTDEPEEVV
-168 LPFDEVVPLAEPA
+168 LPFDEVVPLADPA
-181 QPIVPAIPLPEVTPV
+181 QPVVPAIPLPEVTPV

-217 NSTHRFVLTGVK
+217 NSTHRFVLAGVK

-270 QEMTE
+270 QEMTT
-275 SFFPASQ
+275 SFFTASHS
-282 RNEAVLLQ
+282 NEAVLMQ
-290 VYLLVQSGY
+290 IYLLVQSGY
-299 KVRMARTGDRLVL
+299 RVRMARSDNSLVL

-318 EVYNYSY
+318 DVYDYSY
-325 LTVDGIPYYVI
+325 LTVDGIPYYII
-336 DKLEAGQSFY
+336 DDGARSGRSFY
-346 LYDRAFAK
+346 VYDRAFPQEMAL
-354 ETSVS
+354 S
-359 LYMTSPPSLP
+359 LYMPSPPSLQ
-369 AAEACM
+369 AVGTKT
-375 VERTLTSTRNIST
+375 VERTLTSKKQVSV
-388 TVEVDRNL
+388 TVETDRNL
-396 IDFYNDYPVNS
+396 IDFYNDYPVSS
-407 QWGYYSSASLS
+407 QWGFYSSASLS
-418 EEAKASLYPILE
+418 QEIKSELYP
-430 LYTLE
+430 TLRHYIDGMG
-435 ESKAE
+435 SAE

-445 LNFVQTAFDYKTDD
+445 LNFVQTAFEYKTDD

-464 ERPLFGEETLYYPY
+464 ERPLFGDETFFYPY

-512 VKFKEDIIG
+512 VKFEEDVSG

>member
-1 MVRHWVVLCFLV
+1 MLS
-13 CCAQS
+13 AQ
-18 LCAQGSFEEYKRI
+18 FKEYKAA
-31 NSSKFETYKKEQ
+31 Q
-43 KNKFEE
+43 KDKFEE

-65 WPEYK
+65 WTEYK
-70 VKPAKPVPPRKEPPK
+70 PCPPKPVPPRKEPPK
-85 PVVKTPEEEPV
+85 PVVKTPEEPATLPVILPV
-96 PVVDSIPF
+96 PQ
-104 VEPAIEPAEEPVLEP
+104 
-119 AEEPVV
+119 EEPVV
-125 EPTEEPVI
+125 EPAIVPAEEPTEEPAEPI
-133 DSIPFVEPVME
+133 VEPETE
-144 PVAEPEMEPAE
+144 PVAEPE
-155 PEEEVMDEPEEIV
+155 EEDTDEPEEVV

-181 QPIVPAIPLPEVTPV
+181 QPVVPGIPLPEVTPV

-217 NSTHRFVLTGVK
+217 NSTHRFVLAGVK

-270 QEMTE
+270 QEMTT
-275 SFFPASQ
+275 SFFTASHS
-282 RNEAVLLQ
+282 NEAVLMQ
-290 VYLLVQSGY
+290 IYLLVQSGY
-299 KVRMARTGDRLVL
+299 RVRMARSDNGLVL

-318 EVYNYSY
+318 DVYDYSY
-325 LTVDGIPYYVI
+325 LTVDGIPYYII
-336 DKLEAGQSFY
+336 DDGARSGRSFY
-346 LYDRAFAK
+346 VYDRAFPQEMAL
-354 ETSVS
+354 S
-359 LYMTSPPSLP
+359 LYMPSPPSLQ
-369 AAEACM
+369 AVGTKT
-375 VERTLTSTRNIST
+375 VERTLTSKKQVSV
-388 TVEVDRNL
+388 TVETDRNL
-396 IDFYNDYPVNS
+396 IDFYNDYPVSS
-407 QWGYYSSASLS
+407 QWGFYSSASLS
-418 EEAKASLYPILE
+418 QEIKSELYP
-430 LYTLE
+430 TLRHYIDGMG
-435 ESKAE
+435 SAE

-445 LNFVQTAFDYKTDD
+445 LNFVQTAFEYKTDD

-464 ERPLFGEETLYYPY
+464 ERPLFGDETFFYPY

-512 VKFKEDIIG
+512 VKFKEDVIG

>member
-18 LCAQGSFEEYKRI
+18 LCAQGSFEEYKRR
-31 NSSKFETYKKEQ
+31 NSLKFETYKKEQ
-43 KNKFEE
+43 KDKFEE

-85 PVVKTPEEEPV
+85 PVVKTPEEPATPPVILPV
-96 PVVDSIPF
+96 PQ
-104 VEPAIEPAEEPVLEP
+104 
-119 AEEPVV
+119 EEPVV
-125 EPTEEPVI
+125 EPAIVPAEEPTEEPAVPI
-133 DSIPFVEPVME
+133 VEPETE
-144 PVAEPEMEPAE
+144 PVAEPE
-155 PEEEVMDEPEEIV
+155 EEDTDEPEEVV

-181 QPIVPAIPLPEVTPV
+181 QPVVPAIPLPEVTPV

-217 NSTHRFVLTGVK
+217 NSTHRFVLAGVK

-270 QEMTE
+270 QEMTT
-275 SFFPASQ
+275 SFFTASHS
-282 RNEAVLLQ
+282 NEAVLMQ
-290 VYLLVQSGY
+290 IYLLVQSGY
-299 KVRMARTGDRLVL
+299 RVRMARCDNSLVL

-318 EVYNYSY
+318 DVYDYSY

-336 DKLEAGQSFY
+336 DDGARSGRSFY
-346 LYDRAFAK
+346 VYDRAFPQEMAL
-354 ETSVS
+354 S
-359 LYMTSPPSLP
+359 LYMPSPPSLQ
-369 AAEACM
+369 AVGTKT
-375 VERTLTSTRNIST
+375 VERTLTSKKQVSV
-388 TVEVDRNL
+388 TVETDRNL
-396 IDFYNDYPVNS
+396 IDFYNDYPVSS
-407 QWGYYSSASLS
+407 QWGFYSSASLS
-418 EEAKASLYPILE
+418 QEIKSELYP
-430 LYTLE
+430 TLRHYIDGM
-435 ESKAE
+435 SSAE

-445 LNFVQTAFDYKTDD
+445 LNFVQTAFEYKTDD

-464 ERPLFGEETLYYPY
+464 ERPLFGDETFFYPY

-512 VKFKEDIIG
+512 VKFKEDVIG

>member
-1 MVRHWVVLCFLV
+1 MKKPLVVLCALV
-13 CCAQS
+13 CSTLSLSAQIDKS
-18 LCAQGSFEEYKRI
+18 SFKKEMEARKNEYKTLRT
-31 NSSKFETYKKEQ
+31 EQRKEY
-43 KNKFEE
+43 EE

-85 PVVKTPEEEPV
+85 PVVKTPEEPATPPVILPV
-96 PVVDSIPF
+96 PQ
-104 VEPAIEPAEEPVLEP
+104 
-119 AEEPVV
+119 EEPVV
-125 EPTEEPVI
+125 EPAIVPAEEPTEEPAE
-133 DSIPFVEPVME
+133 PTVEPETE
-144 PVAEPEMEPAE
+144 PVAEPE
-155 PEEEVMDEPEEIV
+155 EEDTDEPEEVV
-168 LPFDEVVPLAEPA
+168 LPFDEVVPLAEPT
-181 QPIVPAIPLPEVTPV
+181 QPVVPAIPLPEVTPV

-217 NSTHRFVLTGVK
+217 NSTHRFVLAGVK

-445 LNFVQTAFDYKTDD
+445 LNFVQTAFEYKTDD

-464 ERPLFGEETLYYPY
+464 ERPLFGDETFFYPY

-512 VKFKEDIIG
+512 VKFKEDVIG

>member
-1 MVRHWVVLCFLV
+1 MKKPLVVLCALV
-13 CCAQS
+13 CSTLSLSAQIDKS
-18 LCAQGSFEEYKRI
+18 SFKKEMEARKNEYKTLRT
-31 NSSKFETYKKEQ
+31 EQRKEY
-43 KNKFEE
+43 EE

-85 PVVKTPEEEPV
+85 PVVKTPEEPATLPVILPV
-96 PVVDSIPF
+96 PQ
-104 VEPAIEPAEEPVLEP
+104 
-119 AEEPVV
+119 EEPVV
-125 EPTEEPVI
+125 EPAIVPAEEPTEEPAVPI
-133 DSIPFVEPVME
+133 VEPETE
-144 PVAEPEMEPAE
+144 PVAEPE
-155 PEEEVMDEPEEIV
+155 EEDTDEPEEVV

-181 QPIVPAIPLPEVTPV
+181 QPVVPAIPLPEVTPV

-217 NSTHRFVLTGVK
+217 NSTHRFVLAGVK

-270 QEMTE
+270 QEMTT
-275 SFFPASQ
+275 SFFTASHS
-282 RNEAVLLQ
+282 NEAVLMQ
-290 VYLLVQSGY
+290 IYLLVQSGY

-445 LNFVQTAFDYKTDD
+445 LNFVQTAFEYKTDD

-464 ERPLFGEETLYYPY
+464 ERPLFGDETFFYPY

-512 VKFKEDIIG
+512 VKFKEDVIG

-530 YIVCDPTYIGAGIGE
+530 YIVCDPTYIGASIGE